1 MAKVK
6 GYQVTVSGVSAGS
19 EQSCSLSIQN
29 NLQEQEIKDASNPM
43 SPPQEVVSSTWNIQQ
58 QCKLDTAAA
67 VKALIQAACGTSA
80 SAVSMDAAGATFSG
94 NAFIGDLTIQ
104 APNRG
109 IITSQATYS
118 GTGAITKTTT

>member
-1 MAKVK
+1 MSKVK

-29 NLQEQEIKDASNPM
+29 NLQEEEIKDATNPL
-43 SPPQEVVSSTWNIQQ
+43 SPPQEKVSAQWNIQQ

-80 SAVSMDAAGATFSG
+80 VAVSMDAAGATFSG
-94 NAFIGDLTIQ
+94 NAFISDLTIQ

-118 GTGAITKTTT
+118 GTGAITKATT

>member
-6 GYQVTVSGVSAGS
+6 GYQVTVSGVQAGT

-29 NLQEQEIKDASNPM
+29 NLQEEEVKDATNPL
-43 SPPQEVVSSTWNIQQ
+43 SPTQEKVSAQWSIQQ

-80 SAVSMDAAGATFSG
+80 VAVSMAAAGATFSG
-94 NAFIGDLTIQ
+94 QAYVSDLTIQ
-104 APNRG
+104 APDRG
-109 IITSQATYS
+109 SIVSQATYS
-118 GTGAITKTTT
+118 GTSGLTKS

>member
-29 NLQEQEIKDASNPM
+29 NLQEEEIKDATNPL
-43 SPPQEVVSSTWNIQQ
+43 SPPQEKVSATWNIQQ
-58 QCKLDTAAA
+58 QSKLDTAAA
-67 VKALIQAACGTSA
+67 VKALISAALGIQPVE
-80 SAVSMDAAGATFSG
+80 VSMQAAGAAFSG
-94 NAFIGDLTIQ
+94 YAFVSDLTIQ

-109 IITSQATYS
+109 SITSQATYS
-118 GTGAITKTTT
+118 GTGAITKSTN

>member
-29 NLQEQEIKDASNPM
+29 NLQEEEVKDATNPL
-43 SPPQEVVSSTWNIQQ
+43 SPPQEKVSAQWSIQQ

-80 SAVSMDAAGATFSG
+80 VAVSMAAAGATFSG
-94 NAFIGDLTIQ
+94 QAYVSDLTIQ
-104 APNRG
+104 APDRG
-109 IITSQATYS
+109 SIVSQATYS
-118 GTGAITKTTT
+118 GTSGLTKS

>member
-6 GYQVTVSGVSAGS
+6 GYQVTVSGVNAGA
-19 EQSCSLSIQN
+19 EQSCSLTIQN
-29 NLQEQEIKDASNPM
+29 NLQEEEVKDATNPL
-43 SPPQEVVSSTWNIQQ
+43 SPPQEKVSAQWNIQQ

-80 SAVSMDAAGATFSG
+80 VAVSMAAAGATFSG
-94 NAFIGDLTIQ
+94 HAFVSDLTIQ

-109 IITSQATYS
+109 SIVSQATYS
-118 GTGAITKTTT
+118 GTSGLTKS